1 VSRNSK
7 PRPRP
12 PQESGT
18 DRKIEASLRYSVLDA
33 ASFSMMLGTGESYFQ
48 AFAVFLRGT
57 LMQVG
62 AVYSVPMFLGSI
74 AQLLSAW
81 AVRVFGSRKGF
92 VVAMALTRTLLFVPL
107 ILVPFMGPWRVWILL
122 ALICLYF
129 TANYLGI
136 PAWTSWMRDL
146 VAESRR
152 GQYFARRNSLANLV
166 ALVGVVAGGIVLSLY
181 PRDSL
186 WGFVLIFGIAL
197 LGSVG
202 STVFLALK
210 IDLPHEEP
218 RRAGENLLQFT
229 AAMGTSNFGRFVL
242 FNALLHFG
250 VFLAGPFFVPYMLGT
265 LGFSY
270 LQFMIA
276 TSLVVGLK
284 FLAMPLWGELSD
296 RYGNRKV
303 LALASILVALLPF
316 TWMAGGSFW
325 WICLIQAIGGVAW
338 AGFDIAALNFAY
350 DLMPGE
356 KVTRYAS
363 FNGFYKG
370 LAVFA
375 GGLAGGFL
383 IRHIELFGSA
393 FYALFAVSGAF
404 RVVFAIPLLLLLKE
418 VREVEHISYRN
429 LMFKLI
435 SMGPRRGVQMLV
447 IGRKKEPAPERSRG
461 GGARGAAH
469 GGTRDAGQE
478 AGGGTL

>member
-1 VSRNSK
+1 
-7 PRPRP
+7 
-12 PQESGT
+12 
-18 DRKIEASLRYSVLDA
+18 
-33 ASFSMMLGTGESYFQ
+33 
-48 AFAVFLRGT
+48 
-57 LMQVG
+57 
-62 AVYSVPMFLGSI
+62 
-74 AQLLSAW
+74 
-81 AVRVFGSRKGF
+81 
-92 VVAMALTRTLLFVPL
+92 
-107 ILVPFMGPWRVWILL
+107 
-122 ALICLYF
+122 
-129 TANYLGI
+129 
-136 PAWTSWMRDL
+136 
-146 VAESRR
+146 
-152 GQYFARRNSLANLV
+152 
-166 ALVGVVAGGIVLSLY
+166 
-181 PRDSL
+181 
-186 WGFVLIFGIAL
+186 
-197 LGSVG
+197 
-202 STVFLALK
+202 
-210 IDLPHEEP
+210 
-218 RRAGENLLQFT
+218 
-229 AAMGTSNFGRFVL
+229 
-242 FNALLHFG
+242 
-250 VFLAGPFFVPYMLGT
+250 
-265 LGFSY
+265 
-270 LQFMIA
+270 
-276 TSLVVGLK
+276 VVGLK

-316 TWMAGGSFW
+316 TWMAGRSFW